1 MNRSNSCINDSALQC
16 SIKCIQSPFSEHK
29 PLTENYYYKKNQ
41 ISKSPSSTLNKRRQ
55 RNLTSI
61 NTSSLQ
67 IKETK
72 QQDYLEEFL
81 DSLEDIN
88 NYLEKKLATRTPNI
102 PKIHPLPSSN
112 INKVTN
118 KRTRRNLTQPITFN
132 NELHAITKNR

>member
-41 ISKSPSSTLNKRRQ
+41 IAKSPSSTLNKRRQ

-88 NYLEKKLATRTPNI
+88 NYLEKKLAT
-102 PKIHPLPSSN
+102 HPLPSSN